1 MKSMRVVAVAA
12 VLLTSFLAT
21 GPAAAQMVDKK
32 AMSLE
37 AARRIAASAE
47 AEAVRNKWNVV
58 IAIVDDGGQLLY
70 LQRMDGAQYGS
81 IDVAIQKARTSAA
94 FRRPTKVFED
104 AIAGGRTAIL
114 SLDQALA
121 LEGGLPIVHD
131 GQVVGAIGVSGV
143 TSQQDGQI
151 AKAGTE
157 ALAAQ

>member
-21 GPAAAQMVDKK
+21 GTAAAQMVDKK

-37 AARRIAASAE
+37 AARRIAAAAE

-81 IDVAIQKARTSAA
+81 IDVAIQKARGAPEIGPKLRRLGRELDNERAEVSHA
-94 FRRPTKVFED
+94 FSPCGQKV
-104 AIAGGRTAIL
+104 
-114 SLDQALA
+114 
-121 LEGGLPIVHD
+121 P
-131 GQVVGAIGVSGV
+131 
-143 TSQQDGQI
+143 
-151 AKAGTE
+151 
-157 ALAAQ
+157 

>member
-1 MKSMRVVAVAA
+1 MKSMRMIAVVAA
-12 VLLTSFLAT
+12 VLTSCLAT
-21 GPAAAQMVDKK
+21 GMAGAQMVDKK
-32 AMSLE
+32 AMSLD
-37 AARRIAASAE
+37 AARRIAVAAE

>member
-21 GPAAAQMVDKK
+21 GTAAAQMVDKK

-37 AARRIAASAE
+37 AARRIAAAAE

-121 LEGGLPIVHD
+121 LEGGLPIVHN

-157 ALAAQ
+157 ALTAQ

>member
-37 AARRIAASAE
+37 AARRIAAAAE

-121 LEGGLPIVHD
+121 LEGGLPIVHN

-157 ALAAQ
+157 ALTAE

>member
-1 MKSMRVVAVAA
+1 MKSMRMIAVAA
-12 VLLTSFLAT
+12 ALLTSSLAT
-21 GPAAAQMVDKK
+21 GLATAQMVDKK

-37 AARRIAASAE
+37 AARRIAVAAE

-121 LEGGLPIVHD
+121 LEGGLPILHN

-157 ALAAQ
+157 ALAAP

>member
-121 LEGGLPIVHD
+121 LEGGLPIVHN

-157 ALAAQ
+157 ALTAQ